1 MGPPAGGNGEDSRMS
16 SPAVADSELDEIR
29 WANNIPFWTVH
40 LAALGGVI
48 ALGWSWWWFGLAMI
62 TFAIRTFAITGGYHR
77 YFSHRA
83 YKTSRPFQLFLALLG
98 ISATQKGPL
107 WWASHHRR
115 HHKYSDLPEDVH
127 SPRQRG
133 FIWSHFLWILVKRH
147 QHADYSNVKDL
158 AKYPELRF
166 VDKYEN
172 LIVLAQVG
180 LFYLFGGVEGI
191 IWGYCVATVLGWHA
205 TFCIN
210 SLTHMFGRR
219 RYQTTDDSRNSL
231 LLALLTFG
239 EGWHNN
245 HHYYQRSVNQ
255 GFYWWEIDISYYVL
269 RTLSVFGLVW
279 DLHIVPKHVR
289 DRREKLRPTAD
300 ADAAEP
306 HVLSDAA

>member
-1 MGPPAGGNGEDSRMS
+1 MS
-16 SPAVADSELDEIR
+16 SPAVRTAEDAELDKIR
-29 WANNIPFWTVH
+29 WANNVPFWTVH
-40 LAALGGVI
+40 IAALVGLIV
-48 ALGWSWWWFGLAMI
+48 LGWSWGGFALCMVM
-62 TFAIRTFAITGGYHR
+62 FAIRTFAITGGYHR

-83 YKTSRPFQLFLALLG
+83 YKTSRAFQLFLALLG

-115 HHKYSDLPEDVH
+115 HHKYSDEPEDIH

-133 FIWSHFLWILVKRH
+133 FIWSHFMWILVKRH
-147 QHADYSNVKDL
+147 QHSDYSNVKDL
-158 AKYPELRF
+158 TKYPELRF
-166 VDKYEN
+166 VDRWEN
-172 LIVLAQVG
+172 LIVFAQVG
-180 LFYLFGGVEGI
+180 LFWLFGGVEAV
-191 IWGYCVATVLGWHA
+191 IWGYCIATVLGWHA

-219 RYQTTDDSRNSL
+219 RYPTSDDSRNSL

-269 RTLSVFGLVW
+269 RVLSAVGLVW
-279 DLHIVPKHVR
+279 DLHVVPKHVR
-289 DRREKLRPTAD
+289 DRREPLRAESPDTAPVPLQ
-300 ADAAEP
+300 DAA
-306 HVLSDAA
+306 

>member
-1 MGPPAGGNGEDSRMS
+1 MS
-16 SPAVADSELDEIR
+16 SPAVADSALDEIR
-29 WANNIPFWTVH
+29 WANNVPFWTVH

-48 ALGWSWWWFGLAMI
+48 ALGWSSWWFGVAMI

-147 QHADYSNVKDL
+147 QHADYSNIKDL
-158 AKYPELRF
+158 TKYPELRF

-231 LLALLTFG
+231 ILALITFG

-269 RTLSVFGLVW
+269 RVLSVFGLVS

-289 DRREKLRPTAD
+289 DRREKLRPTDA